1 MENREASAYGNG
13 HPVSLTLPD
22 MLVLELALMRTFVR
36 STLLTGYVQ
45 FGAVF
50 SIPLRAQIVD
60 LEDPVKSGLSLLPL
74 VAATAVG
81 SLVGGGAS
89 AGKNITFWTMTIAT
103 ALMIVGTGLLTTLP
117 LDGTKTISQ
126 NGWEV
131 ILGFGL
137 GMTVSTA
144 TFMTSMEVEF
154 VDHG

>member
-1 MENREASAYGNG
+1 VG
-13 HPVSLTLPD
+13 VT
-22 MLVLELALMRTFVR
+22 R

-89 AGKNITFWTMTIAT
+89 AGKNITFWTMTVAT

-117 LDGTKTISQ
+117 SDGSKTISQ